1 MSTRELKSLT
11 REGTSTTSSRLR
23 SGGSSQLPQD
33 TVITMEKET
42 VGSQDLQQQLAEAAE
57 ELRSVQADYEQQLQ
71 QVREMAENA
80 KEYGE
85 DQCRKVQ
92 ELEQELEE
100 ETKRRKGIE
109 KKLSETIDGWSAA
122 GDKWDADMETMR
134 MKLELDGL
142 KQLEEV
148 RKQFDKERERHR
160 EERDRDAT
168 LIVELKEKLSTLE
181 SSIPPS
187 APGAT
192 SEVHGVKESGSK
204 KGDGDSDRGSG
215 SPEPTGSSEKHVTFA
230 DGKSERGQTE
240 SPSDSA
246 HSVVTGG
253 EKGCEGAGDS
263 ETTSPASTSSDPTG
277 GGPSSAEVISLNG
290 STGGEHASEVSSVK
304 GIVPRYKG
312 YF

>member
-42 VGSQDLQQQLAEAAE
+42 VGSRDLQQQLAEAAE

-71 QVREMAENA
+71 QVRETAENA

-100 ETKRRKGIE
+100 EAKRRKGIE

-134 MKLELDGL
+134 MKLELDRL

-148 RKQFDKERERHR
+148 RRQFDKERERHR

-181 SSIPPS
+181 SSVPPS

-192 SEVHGVKESGSK
+192 SEVHGMKESGSK
-204 KGDGDSDRGSG
+204 EGDSDSYGGSG

-230 DGKSERGQTE
+230 DGKSERSDRE
-240 SPSDSA
+240 S
-246 HSVVTGG
+246 
-253 EKGCEGAGDS
+253 
-263 ETTSPASTSSDPTG
+263 
-277 GGPSSAEVISLNG
+277 
-290 STGGEHASEVSSVK
+290 
-304 GIVPRYKG
+304 
-312 YF
+312 